1 MKVSE
6 LWNEERTGKKGHSVF
21 LWSTELGSVESNNK
35 GIELTQFFF
44 VMNLQLLQ
52 MSGVI

>member
-21 LWSTELGSVESNNK
+21 LWSTELGSVESNK
-35 GIELTQFFF
+35 GIEPTQFFF